1 MKIIF
6 YWTHL
11 LKYLG
16 QEFQHQKIQKIN
28 PKYKLCVK
36 SHIKASC
43 LKLNSVSVYIK
54 QQQLMTV
61 FLIDNTQTGP
71 VVQTNRCLEGRC
83 GQLGRKNLERTQKR
97 AATVAAP

>member
-1 MKIIF
+1 
-6 YWTHL
+6 
-11 LKYLG
+11 
-16 QEFQHQKIQKIN
+16 
-28 PKYKLCVK
+28 
-36 SHIKASC
+36 
-43 LKLNSVSVYIK
+43 
-54 QQQLMTV
+54 MTV